1 MTNKTDST
9 HYSKRKPVTEH
20 QVLEQAAQI
29 IANRYLR
36 GNVFT
41 SPNAT
46 KEFLIYKLSQHERE
60 VFAVLLLDNQ
70 HRLIEYNELFFGTI
84 DAATVY
90 PREVVKLTLE
100 RNAAAVIFA
109 HNHPSGEPEPSQSD
123 KRITSRLSEALA
135 LIDVRVLDH
144 FIVGESCVSFAERGL
159 I

>member
-1 MTNKTDST
+1 MKDKST
-9 HYSKRKPVTEH
+9 SYLKAKSLPEH
-20 QVLEQAAQI
+20 QVLEQTAQI
-29 IANRYLR
+29 IANRHLK
-36 GNVFT
+36 GDVFT

-46 KEFLIYKLSQHERE
+46 KEFLTYKLAQHERE

-90 PREVVKLTLE
+90 PREVVKLALE

-109 HNHPSGEPEPSQSD
+109 HNHPSGQAEPSQAD
-123 KRITSRLSEALA
+123 RRITSRLSDALA
-135 LIDVRVLDH
+135 LIDIRVLDH
-144 FIVGESCVSFAERGL
+144 FVIGETPVSFAERGL